1 LKWRKSTS
9 ESGSP
14 KVPGYI
20 VTYSDMVTLLLT
32 FFVMLLSL
40 ADVQDPELF
49 DKGRDSFVESL
60 QKMGLGML
68 FGRSNVPRLGNLK
81 LKYSTDNPD
90 ESADSRTIDSSIE
103 ELRRIREK
111 LKEQTT
117 IVPSPLVA
125 ERTDYSVVNV
135 HFAPGS
141 ASLNEPGRR
150 FLTDFCRA
158 LEQSI
163 LVPPAG
169 DVGRK
174 SVVLYVLGLAL
185 DGRTGK
191 ERWFL
196 SARRAKT
203 VADFLRD
210 TLSSSSQS
218 SSQGPLGD
226 FAEQFGWSI
235 YSWGAGS
242 GDGWADRDSPF
253 SKQSQILIAVLRK
266 TG

>member
-1 LKWRKSTS
+1 M
-9 ESGSP
+9 
-14 KVPGYI
+14 
-20 VTYSDMVTLLLT
+20 TYSDMVTLLLT

-60 QKMGLGML
+60 ENMGLGML
-68 FGRSNVPRLGNLK
+68 FGRSNVPGFGNLK

-90 ESADSRTIDSSIE
+90 ESADNRTIDSSVE

-111 LKEQTT
+111 LKALTT
-117 IVPSPLVA
+117 VVLSPLVA
-125 ERTDYSVVNV
+125 KRTDYSVVNV

-141 ASLNEPGRR
+141 ASLNEPGRQ
-150 FLTDFCRA
+150 FLTEFCRD

-169 DVGRK
+169 DAGRK
-174 SVVLYVLGLAL
+174 SVVLYVLGLAP
-185 DGRTGK
+185 DGGTEK

-196 SARRAKT
+196 SARRAEA
-203 VADFLRD
+203 VADFLRE
-210 TLSSSSQS
+210 TLSSSSGSSAQPSLGASTEQS
-218 SSQGPLGD
+218 
-226 FAEQFGWSI
+226 GWSI

-242 GDGWADRDSPF
+242 GKGWADQDSPF

-266 TG
+266 AG